1 MKKLYHLHNL
11 GYRRG
16 YYQVSTESYRTEQ
29 VQDQLEHVDSG
40 LYSPVTWESNLN
52 FVQIV
57 ENLLILKLE
66 KKEI

>member
-40 LYSPVTWESNLN
+40 LYSPVCRYHMGIKFKFCPNCGESLD
-52 FVQIV
+52 F
-57 ENLLILKLE
+57 KA
-66 KKEI
+66 